1 MVVVGVGRVLC
12 LVLSLVHTVVAV
24 VAEDRE
30 LLMRHPDVVELL
42 ALRVALGAEEG
53 TGELDVPSAGVGSL
67 LEDLHV
73 VDPERTVHLERE
85 SGDSI
90 VLPFLDR
97 GGALVEPDL
106 GVGDDESITEELIV
120 LIGTLHDISLS

>member
-1 MVVVGVGRVLC
+1 MVVVSFGIGALLRF
-12 LVLSLVHTVVAV
+12 VHTVVAII
-24 VAEDRE
+24 AKDGE
-30 LLMRHPDVVELL
+30 LLLTHANMIKLFSVRI
-42 ALRVALGAEEG
+42 ALGAEEG
-53 TGELDVPSAGVGSL
+53 AGELDVPSAGVGSL

-97 GGALVEPDL
+97 GGALVQPDL
-106 GVGDDESITEELIV
+106 GIGDDEAVAEELIV

>member
-1 MVVVGVGRVLC
+1 MVVVSFGIGALLRF
-12 LVLSLVHTVVAV
+12 VHTVVAII
-24 VAEDRE
+24 AKDGE
-30 LLMRHPDVVELL
+30 LLLTHANMIKLFSVRI
-42 ALRVALGAEEG
+42 ALGAEERA
-53 TGELDVPSAGVGSL
+53 GELDVPSAGVGSL
-67 LEDLHV
+67 LEDLHI
-73 VDPERTVHLERE
+73 VDPERTVHLERKR
-85 SGDSI
+85 GDSI

>member
-1 MVVVGVGRVLC
+1 MVVVGVGVGTVLR
-12 LVLSLVHTVVAV
+12 LVHTVVAV

-30 LLMRHPDVVELL
+30 LFLRHPDVIELL
-42 ALRVALGAEEG
+42 ALRVALGAKEG
-53 TGELDVPSAGVGSL
+53 AGELDVPSAGVSRL
-67 LEDLHV
+67 LVDLHI
-73 VDPERTVHLERE
+73 VDPERTVHLERKR
-85 SGDSI
+85 GDSI

>member
-1 MVVVGVGRVLC
+1 MVVVSFGIGALLRF
-12 LVLSLVHTVVAV
+12 VHTVVAII
-24 VAEDRE
+24 AKDGE
-30 LLMRHPDVVELL
+30 LLLTHANMIKLFSVRI
-42 ALRVALGAEEG
+42 ALGADEG
-53 TGELDVPSAGVGSL
+53 AGELDVPSAGVGSL

-85 SGDSI
+85 SGDAI